1 MRVAM
6 IIQSFPPVLGG
17 AQRQVQRLAP
27 LLERRGADV
36 RVVTRR
42 WEPAPVRERM
52 PGLRLLR
59 IPAPRTGALGS
70 LVWSAGG
77 MLAASALRPDVIH
90 AHDLMSPTSIAV
102 ACSRRVGAPV
112 VAKVLSTGVDGDIDR
127 LLRKPLGRRRVNH
140 VAERVNAFVSLSG
153 EVEAELRG
161 YGVAAERVHDIPNGV
176 DAGHFRPARDAG
188 ERTAVRRALGI
199 PDDAVVTLYCG
210 RLRDVKRL
218 DVLVDAFRQIPGHLV
233 MVGDGPEEQAL
244 RASARAPELAGRVHL
259 LNTVDEPAPYYR
271 AADIYASA
279 SQTEGMSGSVLEAM
293 ATGLAIAA
301 SPASGMQE
309 LIGGGAGLI
318 ADDLSAQALATVLSD
333 AARDAEL
340 RARLGDAARRRAIE
354 RYSLEATADRL
365 MALYRTLTVAA

>member
-1 MRVAM
+1 
-6 IIQSFPPVLGG
+6 
-17 AQRQVQRLAP
+17 
-27 LLERRGADV
+27 
-36 RVVTRR
+36 
-42 WEPAPVRERM
+42 
-52 PGLRLLR
+52 
-59 IPAPRTGALGS
+59 
-70 LVWSAGG
+70 
-77 MLAASALRPDVIH
+77 MLAASAMRPDVIH

-102 ACSRRVGAPV
+102 ACSRGLGAPV

-127 LLRKPLGRRRVNH
+127 LLRKPLGRRRVDH
-140 VAERVNAFVSLSG
+140 VAEHVDAFVSLSG

-188 ERTAVRRALGI
+188 ERAAVRRALGI
-199 PDDAVVTLYCG
+199 PGDAVLTLYCG

-218 DVLVDAFRQIPGHLV
+218 DVLVEAFRQLPGHLL
-233 MVGDGPEEQAL
+233 MVGDGPEEHAL
-244 RASARAPELAGRVHL
+244 RAMALAPELAGRVHL
-259 LNTVDEPAPYYR
+259 LDTVDEPAPYYR

-293 ATGLAIAA
+293 ATGLAIVA

-318 ADDLSAQALATVLSD
+318 ADDLSAEALARVLGD
-333 AARDAEL
+333 AVRDAEL

-365 MALYRTLTVAA
+365 MALYRALTVAA